1 MTTRASAASL
11 GQPTD
16 PVLGEGG
23 RPVPSPQ
30 PPEEVAA
37 TGPSAAVF
45 HFAFARDSLQPPFLQ
60 VYVNSRVLPDESA
73 LCFAVELWLLDFTAP
88 KLLHDD
94 PEHTSQP
101 RNHTGAVLVKEA
113 ESC

>member
-1 MTTRASAASL
+1 MAAA
-11 GQPTD
+11 D
-16 PVLGEGG
+16 PN
-23 RPVPSPQ
+23 
-30 PPEEVAA
+30 A
-37 TGPSAAVF
+37 TAF
-45 HFAFARDSLQPPFLQ
+45 HFAFSRDSVQPPFLQ
-60 VYVNSRVLPDESA
+60 LYVNSGVLPDESA
-73 LCFAVELWLLDFTAP
+73 LCFTAELWLLDFTAP